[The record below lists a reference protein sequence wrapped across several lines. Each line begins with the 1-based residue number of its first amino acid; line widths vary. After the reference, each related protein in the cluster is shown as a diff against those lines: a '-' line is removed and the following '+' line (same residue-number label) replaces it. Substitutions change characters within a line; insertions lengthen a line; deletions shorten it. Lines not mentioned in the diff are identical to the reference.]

1 MQKTFY
7 VHSTK
12 HNDNHFNQTTN
23 LNTLEKGIKTT
34 KNRTNKGQSVL
45 KFQLSLE
52 SCTKQHTN
60 MHKIYKSDR
69 L

>member
-23 LNTLEKGIKTT
+23 LNTLEKGIK
-34 KNRTNKGQSVL
+34 NNKKTELTRVNQ
-45 KFQLSLE
+45 F
-52 SCTKQHTN
+52 
-60 MHKIYKSDR
+60 
-69 L
+69 